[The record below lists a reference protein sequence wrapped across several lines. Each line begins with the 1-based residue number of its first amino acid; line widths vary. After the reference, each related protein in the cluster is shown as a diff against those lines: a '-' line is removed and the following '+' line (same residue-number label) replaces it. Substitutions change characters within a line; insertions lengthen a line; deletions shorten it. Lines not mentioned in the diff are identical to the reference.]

1 MKSKMNQGIVM
12 SDITI
17 AILILVIFV
26 TVIAGLM
33 FNSSIS
39 NLKAQREGMAI
50 IYLTQHLEK
59 IGMDD
64 YNDVVTTISSP
75 TKIMKADSKDAI
87 NNGFTIYQE
96 VEEKKEE
103 GKKGVKTVKA
113 TIQYYVGNRQY
124 EKSLVRLKVEE

>member
-59 IGMDD
+59 VGMED

-75 TKIMKADSKDAI
+75 TRIMKEDSKDAI

-113 TIQYYVGNRQY
+113 TIQYYVGNKQY